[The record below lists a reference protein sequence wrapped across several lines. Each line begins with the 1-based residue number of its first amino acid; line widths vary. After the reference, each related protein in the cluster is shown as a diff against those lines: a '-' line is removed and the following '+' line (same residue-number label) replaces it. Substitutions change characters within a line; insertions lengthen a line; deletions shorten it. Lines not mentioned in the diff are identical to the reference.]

1 MPAEDIALADMQG
14 LIRSAFSTLK
24 FAFYVLLHIEDRLQ
38 AHQWLAQLI
47 DEGPITHSVLD
58 KKNELN
64 HVINIAFT
72 HSGLKNMGLDDASL
86 LTFSRPFVEG
96 MSDSLRAQALGDDP
110 FQWEWGNPG
119 NKESLDIVLLVFAR
133 TQELL
138 DEKRRMFE
146 GMCRGGGVKML
157 RILETTEWSGREHFG
172 FKDGLSQPVIRGM
185 DKDEEKAT
193 TQPGEI
199 VLGYP
204 DHYGYVDYNPLVPGV
219 SDTGSFLL
227 PPSKEDQKR
236 GAAPESRMFGRNG
249 SYLVIRQL
257 EQDVAHFWRFARRA
271 AITNGESTERFAAK
285 LIGRW
290 PEKGAPLVI
299 SPDFEDPDQS
309 EKNDFSYAD
318 DPNGM
323 KCPFGAHIRRGNPR
337 DMLAPLKTD
346 QHRILRRGRSY
357 GPAISDKFE
366 DDGQRRGLFFICL
379 NSDLERQFVLIQQS
393 WVNNRFFN
401 GLSCEVD
408 PISHIQDNKVLT
420 LPTDP
425 LRRQVVRLNYEEPFV
440 TVKGGAYFFMP
451 GISALRYLAALR

>member
-1 MPAEDIALADMQG
+1 
-14 LIRSAFSTLK
+14 
-24 FAFYVLLHIEDRLQ
+24 
-38 AHQWLAQLI
+38 
-47 DEGPITHSVLD
+47 
-58 KKNELN
+58 
-64 HVINIAFT
+64 
-72 HSGLKNMGLDDASL
+72 
-86 LTFSRPFVEG
+86 LT
-96 MSDSLRAQALGDDP
+96 
-110 FQWEWGNPG
+110 
-119 NKESLDIVLLVFAR
+119 K
-133 TQELL
+133 
-138 DEKRRMFE
+138 
-146 GMCRGGGVKML
+146 
-157 RILETTEWSGREHFG
+157 
-172 FKDGLSQPVIRGM
+172 
-185 DKDEEKAT
+185 
-193 TQPGEI
+193 PGEI

-204 DHYGYVDYNPLVPGV
+204 DHYGYVDYNPLVPGE
-219 SDTGSFLL
+219 SDTGSFLR

-290 PEKGAPLVI
+290 PDGAPLVT
-299 SPDFEDPDQS
+299 SPDSHDRDQA

-357 GPAISDKFE
+357 GPEIPDKFE
-366 DDGQRRGLFFICL
+366 DDGRRRGLFFICL
-379 NSDLERQFVLIQQS
+379 NSDLERQFELIQQS

-401 GLSCEVD
+401 GLSSEVD
-408 PISHIQDNKVLT
+408 PITHIHDNKMLT

-425 LRRQVVRLNYEEPFV
+425 LRRQVVRLNDEEPFV